1 MKNSIYHLSLKR
13 ILFFTNLIFAVLP
26 LNASILK
33 FKCEGNFGY
42 DVSYKLNYRNE
53 SLKKSRPI
61 FTENKT
67 PKSFIVSYDLK
78 TGNGSIDG
86 KQYSYEIEKTKWNSL
101 IFKSISSINDIA
113 DYGSTSKST
122 SELEDFS
129 FIIDD
134 FENLNRYKVSNI
146 KGSRYFTAQ
155 KRRVLENLK
164 YTLEEDYSFKNYE
177 REIKTNY
184 EFISGLCK

>member
-1 MKNSIYHLSLKR
+1 MKNSIYHFSLKR
-13 ILFFTNLIFAVLP
+13 IIFFTYLIFTVLP
-26 LNASILK
+26 SKSTVLK
-33 FKCEGNFGY
+33 FNCAGNFGY
-42 DVSYKLNYRNE
+42 DVSHKIKIKNRSEKN
-53 SLKKSRPI
+53 SRPI
-61 FTENKT
+61 FTENKN
-67 PKSFIVSYDLK
+67 PKSYIVSYDLE

-86 KQYSYEIEKTKWNSL
+86 SSLSEVEKTKWNSL

-164 YTLEEDYSFKNYE
+164 YALKEDYSFKNYE
-177 REIKTNY
+177 SEIKTDY
-184 EFISGLCK
+184 EFISGSCM

>member
-1 MKNSIYHLSLKR
+1 MI
-13 ILFFTNLIFAVLP
+13 FTVLP
-26 LNASILK
+26 SKATILK
-33 FKCEGNFGY
+33 FNCVGNFGY
-42 DVSYKLNYRNE
+42 DVSHKINIKNRSE
-53 SLKKSRPI
+53 KKSRPI

-101 IFKSISSINDIA
+101 IFKSISSINDYA

-155 KRRVLENLK
+155 KRRVLENLE
-164 YTLEEDYSFKNYE
+164 YTLKEDYSFKNY
-177 REIKTNY
+177 
-184 EFISGLCK
+184 